1 MITISQ
7 DLIILHGGSGVA
19 RGGSFYLERG
29 GNEKKEVKVPTT
41 ATLTKPLLPGLPS
54 GRSRGHSPTS
64 KQARTRVWSNSRPTC
79 RRGGQSVP
87 TAEEDRT
94 PATGED
100 RACLLPRRTERLPP
114 GRTECLL
121 PRRSECACRRAGQLM
136 CACRREGQRAPAAG
150 EDKEYLPP
158 GWTECTCRRRGLNV
172 PAAREGS

>member
-1 MITISQ
+1 M
-7 DLIILHGGSGVA
+7 
-19 RGGSFYLERG
+19 
-29 GNEKKEVKVPTT
+29 KVPTT

-79 RRGGQSVP
+79 RRGGGGQR
-87 TAEEDRT
+87 A
-94 PATGED
+94 PAAGED

-121 PRRSECACRRAGQLM
+121 SRRCECACRRAGQLM

-150 EDKEYLPP
+150 EDKEYLLP
-158 GWTECTCRRRGLNV
+158 GWTECTCHRGGLNV

>member
-7 DLIILHGGSGVA
+7 DLILHGGSGVA
-19 RGGSFYLERG
+19 CGGSFNLERG
-29 GNEKKEVKVPTT
+29 GKEKEVKVPTT

-64 KQARTRVWSNSRPTC
+64 KQARSRGWPI
-79 RRGGQSVP
+79 VP
-87 TAEEDRT
+87 A
-94 PATGED
+94 AGED

>member
-79 RRGGQSVP
+79 RRGGQR
-87 TAEEDRT
+87 A
-94 PATGED
+94 PAAGED

-114 GRTECLL
+114 GRTERAYC
-121 PRRSECACRRAGQLM
+121 RGGQNACRRGGQSACCRGEVSVPVAGQ
-136 CACRREGQRAPAAG
+136 
-150 EDKEYLPP
+150 D
-158 GWTECTCRRRGLNV
+158 
-172 PAAREGS
+172 S